1 MLIILAWQ
9 HISPEV
15 TVKGFKCCISNAV
28 DETDNVFWN
37 GSKENWNIR
46 SECVDDE
53 VTDCKDRDSNTD
65 W

>member
-1 MLIILAWQ
+1 M
-9 HISPEV
+9 
-15 TVKGFKCCISNAV
+15 TVKGFKQCCISNAV
-28 DETDNVFWN
+28 DETDNVFSN
-37 GSKENWNIR
+37 GSIENWNIR